1 MFAFSRDGAAKLAA
15 LDRSQAVIEFE
26 PDGTIVTANDN
37 FLATLGYR
45 LEDIRG
51 RHHAMFV
58 APEERESADYRSFWA
73 SLAAGEYKVAE
84 FRRIG
89 RDGRE
94 VWIQASY
101 NPMRDRSGRTYRVVK
116 FATDVT
122 AQKLRNAEI
131 EGQLEALHKALAV
144 IAFSLDGTILSAN
157 ANFLAAM
164 GYQEN
169 EIVGRHHR
177 LFVDPDEA
185 RSPDYTAFW
194 AALARGTFQAGRY
207 RRFGK
212 GGRTVW
218 IQASYNPILDMNGKP
233 FKVVKFAS
241 DVTREVEEGER
252 REAAQQTISGGLAG
266 IARSVSVAQDEATE
280 VASASEQTSGNVQA
294 VAAGAEELATSVGEI
309 SRQVASAREISRGAV
324 DQAARTGDIVAGLSA
339 AAARIGDVV
348 QIING
353 IAGQTNLL
361 ALNATIEAARAG
373 EAGRGFAVVAQEV
386 KQLAGQTSRATE
398 EIGAQI
404 ASVQASTEG
413 AVGAIG
419 EISATI
425 LRINEISTTIASAV
439 EEQNA
444 VTTEMPSNMRVAA
457 EGVRAISGRMG
468 TIAATAADINVAT
481 ADLREA
487 AQRLV

>member
-185 RSPDYTAFW
+185 RSPDYAAFW
-194 AALARGTFQAGRY
+194 AALARGTFQASRY

-241 DVTREVEEGER
+241 NVTREVEEGER

-444 VTTEMPSNMRVAA
+444 VTTEMSSNMRVAA

>member
-51 RHHAMFV
+51 RHHAIFV
-58 APEERESADYRSFWA
+58 APEERESAGYRSFWA

-241 DVTREVEEGER
+241 DVTREVEESER

-444 VTTEMPSNMRVAA
+444 VTTEMSSNMRVAA

>member
-1 MFAFSRDGAAKLAA
+1 MFALSRDGAAKLAA

-58 APEERESADYRSFWA
+58 APEERESAEYRSFWA

-185 RSPDYTAFW
+185 RSPDYAAFW
-194 AALARGTFQAGRY
+194 AALAHGTFQAGRY

-444 VTTEMPSNMRVAA
+444 VTTEMSSNMRVAA

>member
-1 MFAFSRDGAAKLAA
+1 MFALSRDGAAKLAA

-58 APEERESADYRSFWA
+58 APEERESAEYRSFWA

-185 RSPDYTAFW
+185 RSPDYAAFW
-194 AALARGTFQAGRY
+194 AALAHGTFQAGRY

-373 EAGRGFAVVAQEV
+373 EAGRGCAVVAQEV

-444 VTTEMPSNMRVAA
+444 VTTEMSSNMRVAA

>member
-1 MFAFSRDGAAKLAA
+1 MFALSRDGAAKLAA

-58 APEERESADYRSFWA
+58 APEERESAEYRSFWA

-164 GYQEN
+164 GYQ
-169 EIVGRHHR
+169 
-177 LFVDPDEA
+177 
-185 RSPDYTAFW
+185 
-194 AALARGTFQAGRY
+194 
-207 RRFGK
+207 
-212 GGRTVW
+212 
-218 IQASYNPILDMNGKP
+218 
-233 FKVVKFAS
+233 
-241 DVTREVEEGER
+241 
-252 REAAQQTISGGLAG
+252 
-266 IARSVSVAQDEATE
+266 
-280 VASASEQTSGNVQA
+280 
-294 VAAGAEELATSVGEI
+294 
-309 SRQVASAREISRGAV
+309 
-324 DQAARTGDIVAGLSA
+324 
-339 AAARIGDVV
+339 
-348 QIING
+348 
-353 IAGQTNLL
+353 
-361 ALNATIEAARAG
+361 
-373 EAGRGFAVVAQEV
+373 
-386 KQLAGQTSRATE
+386 
-398 EIGAQI
+398 
-404 ASVQASTEG
+404 
-413 AVGAIG
+413 
-419 EISATI
+419 
-425 LRINEISTTIASAV
+425 
-439 EEQNA
+439 
-444 VTTEMPSNMRVAA
+444 
-457 EGVRAISGRMG
+457 
-468 TIAATAADINVAT
+468 
-481 ADLREA
+481 
-487 AQRLV
+487 

>member
-1 MFAFSRDGAAKLAA
+1 MFALSRDGAAKLAA

-58 APEERESADYRSFWA
+58 APEERESAEYRSFWA

-185 RSPDYTAFW
+185 RSPDYAAFC
-194 AALARGTFQAGRY
+194 AALAHGTFQAGRY

-373 EAGRGFAVVAQEV
+373 GAGRGFAVVAQEV

-444 VTTEMPSNMRVAA
+444 VTTEMSSNMRVAA

>member
-185 RSPDYTAFW
+185 RSPDYAAFW
-194 AALARGTFQAGRY
+194 AALAHGTFQAGRY

-444 VTTEMPSNMRVAA
+444 VTTEMSSNMRVAA